1 MHCIWSL
8 RPLCLTGLTADGEKK
23 IRPIDDLSRS
33 GVNANTAASEK
44 LRNDSL
50 DLLVECTS
58 QLRRV
63 AGGRDHEV
71 GQRARSRRTS
81 HGLHVLRPSVFGR
94 PT

>member
-1 MHCIWSL
+1 MQRLLS
-8 RPLCLTGLTADGEKK
+8 LCLFCLAGLTADGKKK

-50 DLLVECTS
+50 DLLVECSS

-63 AGGRDHEV
+63 AGGREHEA
-71 GQRARSRRTS
+71 GQSPQIFAEFVM
-81 HGLHVLRPSVFGR
+81 LCMC
-94 PT
+94 